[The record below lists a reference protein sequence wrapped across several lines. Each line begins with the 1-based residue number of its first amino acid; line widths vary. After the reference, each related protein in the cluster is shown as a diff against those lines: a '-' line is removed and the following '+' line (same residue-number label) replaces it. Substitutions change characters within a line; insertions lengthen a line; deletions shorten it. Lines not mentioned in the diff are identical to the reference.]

1 MKLALQTLAS
11 AVFGVAFFAV
21 LLCVPAGTL
30 HYWQAWV
37 FIAVF
42 VTTTI
47 GPSMYLAVKHP
58 DALARRM
65 NGGPGKE
72 GRPVQK
78 VVMWALVTAVMAT
91 VVVSALDWR
100 FGWSAVPTAVVIAG
114 DVVVAVS
121 LLAAQ
126 WVVIQNNFAGASIS
140 VEAQQPVVSTGL
152 YGVVR
157 HPMYICALIMLVAT
171 PPALGSY
178 WGLLPVIASLPI
190 LVVRI
195 LDEETMLRAELRG
208 YPEYT
213 QRVRFRLVPYIW

>member
-11 AVFGVAFFAV
+11 AVFGVAFFAI
-21 LLCVPAGTL
+21 LLCGPAGTL

-42 VTTTI
+42 VVTTI

-65 NGGPGKE
+65 HGGPGKE
-72 GRPVQK
+72 NRPVQK
-78 VVMWALVTAVMAT
+78 VVMWSLLTSTAAT
-91 VVVSALDWR
+91 VVLSALDWR
-100 FGWSAVPTAVVIAG
+100 FSWSQVPTAVVIVANA
-114 DVVVAVS
+114 VVALS

-140 VEAQQPVVSTGL
+140 VEAGQPVISTGL
-152 YGVVR
+152 YGIVR
-157 HPMYICALIMLVAT
+157 HPMYICALIMMVAT

-178 WGLLPVIASLPI
+178 WGLVPVITSVPI
-190 LVVRI
+190 LMVRI
-195 LDEETMLRAELRG
+195 VDEEKMLRAALPG
-208 YPEYT
+208 YSEYT
-213 QRVRFRLVPYIW
+213 QRVRFRLIPYIW

>member
-11 AVFGVAFFAV
+11 AALGTAFFII
-21 LLCVPAGTL
+21 LLCGPAGTL

-42 VTTTI
+42 MVATI

-72 GRPVQK
+72 TRPVQK
-78 VVMWALVTAVMAT
+78 LVMWGILASVGATA
-91 VVVSALDWR
+91 VVSALDRR
-100 FGWSAVPTAVVIAG
+100 FGWSHVPTAVTVLG
-114 DVVVAVS
+114 NVVVGVS

-126 WVVIQNNFAGASIS
+126 LVVLQNNFAGASIS
-140 VEAQQPVVSTGL
+140 VEAEQPVISTGL

-157 HPMYICALIMLVAT
+157 HPMYICALIMMVAT

-178 WGLLPVIASLPI
+178 WGLIPVIASIPI
-190 LVVRI
+190 LMVRI
-195 LDEETMLRAELRG
+195 FDEEKMLRTELAG
-208 YPEYT
+208 YVEYT
-213 QRVRFRLVPYIW
+213 HTVRHRLVPYIW

>member
-1 MKLALQTLAS
+1 MKQALQTLAS
-11 AVFGVAFFAV
+11 AVFGVAFFAI

-47 GPSMYLAVKHP
+47 GPSLYLAIKHP

-72 GRPVQK
+72 TRPVQK
-78 VVMWALVTAVMAT
+78 VVMWALLLAVMAT
-91 VVVSALDWR
+91 VVLSALDWR
-100 FGWSAVPTAVVIAG
+100 FGWSQVPTAVVIAG
-114 DVVVAVS
+114 NVVVAVS

-140 VEAQQPVVSTGL
+140 VEAEQPVISTGM
-152 YGVVR
+152 YGIVR
-157 HPMYICALIMLVAT
+157 HPMYICALIMMIGT

-178 WGLLPVIASLPI
+178 WGLVPVIAALPI

-195 LDEETMLRAELRG
+195 IDEETMLRAELPG
-208 YPEYT
+208 YPDYT
-213 QRVRFRLVPYIW
+213 RLVRYRLVPGLW

>member
-11 AVFGVAFFAV
+11 AVFGTLFFVV
-21 LLCVPAGTL
+21 LLCGPAGTL

-42 VTTTI
+42 MVATI

-65 NGGPGKE
+65 NGGPNKE
-72 GRPVQK
+72 TRPVQK
-78 VVMWALVTAVMAT
+78 LVMWGILVSVTATA
-91 VVVSALDWR
+91 VVSALDWR
-100 FGWSAVPTAVVIAG
+100 FGWSHVPTVVVILG
-114 DVVVAVS
+114 NVVVGVS
-121 LLAAQ
+121 LVAAQ

-140 VEAQQPVVSTGL
+140 VEADQPVISTGL

-157 HPMYICALIMLVAT
+157 HPMYICALIMMVAT

-178 WGLLPVIASLPI
+178 WGLIPVIASVPI
-190 LVVRI
+190 LTARI
-195 LDEETMLRAELRG
+195 FDEEKLLRAELPG
-208 YPEYT
+208 YTEYT
-213 QRVRFRLVPYIW
+213 HKVRYRLVPYIW

>member
-11 AVFGVAFFAV
+11 AVFGVAFFAL

-42 VTTTI
+42 ITTTI
-47 GPSMYLAVKHP
+47 GPSLYLAIKHP

-72 GRPVQK
+72 TRPVQK
-78 VVMWALVTAVMAT
+78 VVMWALLLAVMAT

-100 FGWSAVPTAVVIAG
+100 FGWSQVPTVVVVVG
-114 DVVVAVS
+114 NVVVAVS

-140 VEAQQPVVSTGL
+140 VEAEQPVISTGM
-152 YGVVR
+152 YGIVR
-157 HPMYICALIMLVAT
+157 HPMYICALIMMIGT

-178 WGLLPVIASLPI
+178 WGLVPVIAALPI

-195 LDEETMLRAELRG
+195 LDEETMLRAELPG
-208 YPEYT
+208 YPDYT
-213 QRVRFRLVPYIW
+213 RLVRYRLVPGLW

>member
-11 AVFGVAFFAV
+11 GLFGTLFFVV
-21 LLCVPAGTL
+21 LLCGPAGTL

-42 VTTTI
+42 MLATL

-72 GRPVQK
+72 TRPVQK
-78 VVMWALVTAVMAT
+78 LVMWGILASVTATA
-91 VVVSALDWR
+91 VVSALDWR
-100 FGWSAVPTAVVIAG
+100 FGWSHVPTAVVILG
-114 DVVVAVS
+114 NVVVGVS
-121 LLAAQ
+121 LVAAQ

-140 VEAQQPVVSTGL
+140 VEADQPVISTGL

-157 HPMYICALIMLVAT
+157 HPMYICALIMMVAT

-178 WGLLPVIASLPI
+178 WGLIPVIASVPI
-190 LVVRI
+190 LTARI
-195 LDEETMLRAELRG
+195 FDEEKLLRAELPG
-208 YPEYT
+208 YTEYAHK
-213 QRVRFRLVPYIW
+213 VRYRLIPYIW

>member
-1 MKLALQTLAS
+1 MKLALQTMAS
-11 AVFGVAFFAV
+11 AALGIAFFII
-21 LLCVPAGTL
+21 LLCGPAGTL

-42 VTTTI
+42 MVATI

-72 GRPVQK
+72 TRPVQK
-78 VVMWALVTAVMAT
+78 LVMWGILASVVATA
-91 VVVSALDWR
+91 VVSALDWR
-100 FGWSAVPTAVVIAG
+100 FGWSHVPTAVTVLG
-114 DVVVAVS
+114 NVVVGVS

-126 WVVIQNNFAGASIS
+126 LVVLQNNFAGANIS
-140 VEAQQPVVSTGL
+140 VEAEQPVISTGL

-157 HPMYICALIMLVAT
+157 HPMYICALIMMVAT

-178 WGLLPVIASLPI
+178 WGLIPVIASVPI
-190 LVVRI
+190 LMVRI
-195 LDEETMLRAELRG
+195 FDEEKMLRTELPG
-208 YPEYT
+208 YIEYT
-213 QRVRFRLVPYIW
+213 HTVRHRLVPYIW